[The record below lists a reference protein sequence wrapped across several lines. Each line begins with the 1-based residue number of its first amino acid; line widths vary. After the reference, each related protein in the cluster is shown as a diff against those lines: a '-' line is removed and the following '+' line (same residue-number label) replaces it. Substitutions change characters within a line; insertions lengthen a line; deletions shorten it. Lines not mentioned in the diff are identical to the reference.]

1 MSKLRRVGA
10 AVALLLTAVVLAACG
25 EVKNT
30 DASEQP
36 AGANLRLTLATK
48 NFTESIIMGEL
59 YLQALQQNGF
69 QVVIRKNVG
78 ATEVLDEMLR
88 TGEIDG
94 YPEYL
99 SLAATEVAG
108 ENVMG
113 KSAEE
118 TSKLVREFYA
128 TRGMVLSEETPFENT
143 DTVTVKAAF
152 AQINNLRTIADLQ
165 KLPTFTLG
173 ARPEFEAREQ
183 GFAGLQSVYRLT
195 NAKFVPIA
203 IDARFVALDEG
214 DVDAANVFSTDPQ
227 LASGDYQILEDTE
240 ELFANQHVALVVNEE
255 RLKSVGGEKYM
266 SVVNAVNRELS
277 QSAMIGMN
285 GQVDLE
291 KRNPADVARQFLQQ
305 RGLVRTG

>member
-10 AVALLLTAVVLAACG
+10 AVAALLTVVVLAACG

-59 YLQALQQNGF
+59 YQQALQQNGF
-69 QVVIRKNVG
+69 QVIIRKNVG

-88 TGEIDG
+88 AGEIDG

-108 ENVMG
+108 ENVIG

-118 TSKLVREFYA
+118 TSKLVRDFYA

-240 ELFANQHVALVVNEE
+240 ELFTNQHVALVVNEE

>member
-78 ATEVLDEMLR
+78 ATVVLDEMLR

>member
-1 MSKLRRVGA
+1 
-10 AVALLLTAVVLAACG
+10 VVLAACG

-88 TGEIDG
+88 EGEIDG

>member
-1 MSKLRRVGA
+1 
-10 AVALLLTAVVLAACG
+10 LLLTVVVLAACG

-88 TGEIDG
+88 EGEIDG

>member
-1 MSKLRRVGA
+1 
-10 AVALLLTAVVLAACG
+10 
-25 EVKNT
+25 
-30 DASEQP
+30 
-36 AGANLRLTLATK
+36 
-48 NFTESIIMGEL
+48 
-59 YLQALQQNGF
+59 
-69 QVVIRKNVG
+69 
-78 ATEVLDEMLR
+78 MLR
-88 TGEIDG
+88 AGEIDG
-94 YPEYL
+94 YPEYI

-118 TSKLVREFYA
+118 TSKLVRDFYA

-165 KLPTFTLG
+165 KLPTFTFG

-227 LASGDYQILEDTE
+227 LASGDYRVLEDTE
-240 ELFANQHVALVVNEE
+240 GLFANQHVALVVNEE

-277 QSAMIGMN
+277 QSAIIEPERG
-285 GQVDLE
+285 G
-291 KRNPADVARQFLQQ
+291 RPRQA
-305 RGLVRTG
+305 

>member
-10 AVALLLTAVVLAACG
+10 AVALLLTVVVLAACG

-118 TSKLVREFYA
+118 TSKLVRDFYA

-165 KLPTFTLG
+165 KLPTFTFG

-227 LASGDYQILEDTE
+227 LASGDYQVLEDTE
-240 ELFANQHVALVVNEE
+240 GLFANQHVALVVNEE

-277 QSAMIGMN
+277 QSAIIGLN
-285 GQVDLE
+285 GAG
-291 KRNPADVARQFLQQ
+291 RPRQA
-305 RGLVRTG
+305 

>member
-1 MSKLRRVGA
+1 M
-10 AVALLLTAVVLAACG
+10 VVLAACG

-59 YLQALQQNGF
+59 YKQALQQNGF

-88 TGEIDG
+88 AGEIDG
-94 YPEYL
+94 YPEYM

-118 TSKLVREFYA
+118 ISKLVREFYA
-128 TRGMVLSEETPFENT
+128 TRGLVLSEETPFENT
-143 DTVTVKAAF
+143 DTVTVSTAF
-152 AQINNLRTIADLQ
+152 AQINSLRTIADLQ

-195 NAKFVPIA
+195 NAKFVPVA
-203 IDARFVALDEG
+203 IDARFVALSEG
-214 DVDAANVFSTDPQ
+214 DVEAANVFSTDPQ
-227 LASGDYQILEDTE
+227 LASGDYRVLEDPE
-240 ELFANQHVALVVNEE
+240 GLFAHQHVALVVNEE

-277 QSAMIGMN
+277 QSAIIELN
-285 GQVDLE
+285 GAVDLE
-291 KRNPADVARQFLQQ
+291 KRDPADVARQFLQQ
-305 RGLVRTG
+305 RGLVKVG

>member
-88 TGEIDG
+88 EGEIDG

>member
-165 KLPTFTLG
+165 KLPTFTFG

>member
-88 TGEIDG
+88 EGEIDG

-118 TSKLVREFYA
+118 TSKLVRDFYA

-305 RGLVRTG
+305 RGLVKAG

>member
-88 TGEIDG
+88 EGEIDG

-118 TSKLVREFYA
+118 TSKLVRDFYA

-240 ELFANQHVALVVNEE
+240 ELFTNQHVALVVNEE

>member
-305 RGLVRTG
+305 RGLVGTG

>member
-10 AVALLLTAVVLAACG
+10 AVALLLTTVVLAACG

>member
-88 TGEIDG
+88 EGEIDG

-277 QSAMIGMN
+277 QSAIIGLN
-285 GQVDLE
+285 GEVDIE

-305 RGLVRTG
+305 RGLVKAG